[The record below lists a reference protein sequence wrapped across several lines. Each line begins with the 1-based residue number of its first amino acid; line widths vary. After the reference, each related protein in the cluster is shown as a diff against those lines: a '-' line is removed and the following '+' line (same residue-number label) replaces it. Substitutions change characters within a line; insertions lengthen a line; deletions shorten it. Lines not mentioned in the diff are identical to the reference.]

1 MLERR
6 MDLSI
11 NEGLEQFVERG
22 WVTAMETHMKEK
34 METRSLK
41 IVSLKSD
48 IIGKTCIE
56 GMRIMVHAINVLT
69 N

>member
-1 MLERR
+1 
-6 MDLSI
+6 MDPSI

-41 IVSLKSD
+41 IVSLESD
-48 IIGKTCIE
+48 IIGKTRIE
-56 GMRIMVHAINVLT
+56 GMQIMVQAINLLM